1 MKLFNKVIF
10 GYRHRPI
17 RCLIGCFGIYLA
29 AALLL
34 NYFSP
39 ELSGQST
46 IAAPKDENEV
56 AFMGALLT
64 AFLIALAA
72 IISPVFFSHE

>member
-1 MKLFNKVIF
+1 MKFFDKVIF

-17 RCLIGCFGIYLA
+17 RCLIGFFGIYFA

-34 NYFSP
+34 NFFSP

-46 IAAPKDENEV
+46 IATPKDENEV
-56 AFMGALLT
+56 AFWGTLLT
-64 AFLIALAA
+64 AFLMALAA
-72 IISPVFFSHE
+72 IISPLFFAHE